1 MKYEF
6 FCVFLILISTLLP
19 ITNKPIHTMLNQ
31 KELNILLKEPK
42 TTKSLDTLRTEFAKK
57 SPKSKEISD
66 EDFISLV
73 LLAPSLGIALAHGSI
88 SLFEELSLNK
98 KVRSLSNKSKLLKN
112 DALFYAL
119 RFLKNNF
126 PDWEDN
132 FYQIIKL
139 VLYSS
144 LKKNTLIWDTFQQKG
159 ASTNNLQ
166 IDVLNAPYI
175 FVKLMTFLFLEDS
188 ETFISKRSI
197 AQTEYEKILEIGD
210 KLELSNVPLF
220 QQFCE
225 GFDIR

>member
-1 MKYEF
+1 MRPSS
-6 FCVFLILISTLLP
+6 CS
-19 ITNKPIHTMLNQ
+19 
-31 KELNILLKEPK
+31 
-42 TTKSLDTLRTEFAKK
+42 
-57 SPKSKEISD
+57 SPVIIP
-66 EDFISLV
+66 FTV
-73 LLAPSLGIALAHGSI
+73 PWA
-88 SLFEELSLNK
+88 
-98 KVRSLSNKSKLLKN
+98 KSKLLKN

-139 VLYSS
+139 ILYSS
-144 LKKNTLIWDTFQQKG
+144 LKKNTLIWDTFQEKN

-175 FVKLMTFLFLEDS
+175 FVKLMTFLFLEGS
-188 ETFISKRSI
+188 ETFINKRSI
-197 AQTEYEKILEIGD
+197 AQTEYEKILEIGE

-220 QQFCE
+220 QQFCK

>member
-1 MKYEF
+1 
-6 FCVFLILISTLLP
+6 
-19 ITNKPIHTMLNQ
+19 MLNQ
-31 KELNILLKEPK
+31 KELDILLKEPQ
-42 TTKSLDTLRTEFAKK
+42 TTKNLEILRVEFAKK
-57 SPKSKEISD
+57 SPQSQAISD

-112 DALFYAL
+112 DSLFYAL

-126 PDWEDN
+126 SDWEDN

-139 VLYSS
+139 ILYSS
-144 LKKNTLIWDTFQQKG
+144 LKKNNLIWDTFQQKN

-175 FVKLMTFLFLEDS
+175 FVKIMTFLFLEDG
-188 ETFISKRSI
+188 ETFVSKRSI
-197 AQTEYEKILEIGD
+197 AQTEYEKIVEIGE
-210 KLELSNVPLF
+210 KLELNKYCR
-220 QQFCE
+220 FCRKHILHRE
-225 GFDIR
+225 LKK